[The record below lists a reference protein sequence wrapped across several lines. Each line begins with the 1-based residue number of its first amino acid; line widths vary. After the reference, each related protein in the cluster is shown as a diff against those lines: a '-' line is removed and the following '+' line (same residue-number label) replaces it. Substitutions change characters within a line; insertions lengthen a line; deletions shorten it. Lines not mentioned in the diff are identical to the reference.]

1 VVCSQFQAVAVF
13 TPCCFVVTNNNN
25 NNISTQEKSKIKHK
39 VTVSKNMTR
48 MTRLEPIKLN

>member
-13 TPCCFVVTNNNN
+13 TPCCFVVTNNN